1 MLEDHP
7 TAYSGA
13 RMSRP
18 ASSPPHRV
26 GTLPPLPLLREPDVS
41 GLALWA
47 ALFMAGS
54 VLLAF
59 LAAGPAHALPAAAG
73 PETAAPESA
82 AVMGREAAV
91 DAAGTALGRQEDLG
105 TAAER

>member
-1 MLEDHP
+1 M
-7 TAYSGA
+7 
-13 RMSRP
+13 
-18 ASSPPHRV
+18 
-26 GTLPPLPLLREPDVS
+26 PLLREPDVS

-73 PETAAPESA
+73 PKTATMQTRAAPGS
-82 AVMGREAAV
+82 EAAV
-91 DAAGTALGRQEDLG
+91 DAADPALRRHDDLD
-105 TAAER
+105 TAAGR